1 MARAAS
7 VPTSSGGVTHL
18 VITIPPPSA
27 TRPAANVV
35 YPSEASTPL
44 AVTRWPPPDTVA
56 QSRKVPT
63 QRRSPP
69 DRASSPP
76 TGRRFLASESF
87 MGFHRSGTGRVILPS
102 GHAAVEPIGRP
113 SWNTPVSR
121 QREDPRRRITAQ
133 RAVSLRTG
141 PPERTAE

>member
-18 VITIPPPSA
+18 VITIPTPSA
-27 TRPAANVV
+27 TRPAAKVV

-69 DRASSPP
+69 DRARSPP

-102 GHAAVEPIGRP
+102 RHAAVEPIGR
-113 SWNTPVSR
+113 SILEYPVSR
-121 QREDPRRRITAQ
+121 QKRRSARRIAAQ
-133 RAVSLRTG
+133 RAVCFRDA
-141 PPERTAE
+141 P

>member
-18 VITIPPPSA
+18 VITIPTPSA

-69 DRASSPP
+69 DSARSPP

-102 GHAAVEPIGRP
+102 RHEAVEPIGLL

-121 QREDPRRRITAQ
+121 QDRRSASADHRAP
-133 RAVSLRTG
+133 AVSLGDTPLCARS
-141 PPERTAE
+141 